1 MLWAYRSWRQSASK
15 YYKHRHDEVVAA
27 ALLQLLHTRSQAA
40 EFCLQVGI
48 NQPRQGQRLS
58 KEEVEE
64 QHYQA
69 SI

>member
-1 MLWAYRSWRQSASK
+1 MLGSRY
-15 YYKHRHDEVVAA
+15 DEVVAA
-27 ALLQLLHTRSQAA
+27 ALLQLLLTRSQAA
-40 EFCLQVGI
+40 EFCFQVGI

-64 QHYQA
+64 EHYQA